1 MTNVLFIM
9 ADQLS
14 PKYLGAYGST
24 AGLTPNLDRLA
35 REGTVF
41 DSAYCN
47 SPICVPARAAIATGR
62 YPHQTRHWDNATPY
76 NGQTPSWGHVAE
88 QVGVHVT
95 TIGKLHYKDNADVG
109 FPDQKL
115 AIGTDSA
122 PDYFS
127 LLRRNIQ
134 PRPELSKM
142 IRGAGA
148 GNSSYCAFDQAV
160 AAEASS
166 WLRKAKVKGS
176 PWALFVSLVSP
187 HHPLIAPQ
195 EYFDSVD
202 PDAVELPVNWQGDQH
217 HPVLDILRGYYGYD
231 EAFTEDQV
239 RNAKRTYLAL
249 TRFLDDRVGE
259 ILDTV
264 RELVLEED
272 TLILFTAD
280 HGDNVGDHGF
290 WWKNNMYEGSVGVPM
305 IAAGHNV
312 QRGKRVSTPVSHVDI
327 FPTMAE
333 VFGADQQS
341 FAHLPGTSL
350 LDIMAAPADKNRLI
364 FSEYHAAGSA
374 TGMFMA
380 KRGRYKYVEYAGE
393 YESQLFDLET
403 DAQERRD
410 LIHDPSFAALAA
422 EMRLELRVVCDPETV
437 NAQAFSDQAAIIA
450 GAGGE
455 EAIRRRGF
463 VTHMPVPE
471 GILGKFDDGSASAGK
486 IIDPATA

>member
-1 MTNVLFIM
+1 M
-9 ADQLS
+9 ADQLN
-14 PKYLGAYGST
+14 PKYLGAYGATS
-24 AGLTPNLDRLA
+24 GLTPNLDRLA

-76 NGQTPSWGHVAE
+76 NGQKPSWGHVAE
-88 QVGVHVT
+88 QSGVQVT

-109 FPDQKL
+109 FPDQRL

-127 LLRRNIQ
+127 LLRANIQ

-160 AAEASS
+160 ASEASS
-166 WLRKAKVKGS
+166 WLRDAKTRDS

-195 EYFDSVD
+195 KYFDSVD
-202 PDAVELPVNWQGDQH
+202 PDAVELPVDWQGDQQ
-217 HPVLDILRGYYGYD
+217 HPVLEILRGYYGYA
-231 EAFTEDQV
+231 EPFTEAQV
-239 RNAKRTYLAL
+239 RNAKRTYMAL

-264 RELVLEED
+264 RELALEEE

-312 QRGKRVSTPVSHVDI
+312 QRGRRVSTPVSHVDI
-327 FPTMAE
+327 FPTVCEAI
-333 VFGADQQS
+333 GAGSQKY
-341 FAHLPGTSL
+341 AHLPGTSL
-350 LDIMAAPADKNRLI
+350 LEVMAAPANEDRLI
-364 FSEYHAAGSA
+364 FAEYHAAGSS
-374 TGMFMA
+374 TGIFMA
-380 KRGRYKYVEYAGE
+380 KRGRYKYVEYAGD
-393 YESQLFDLET
+393 YASQLFDLKT
-403 DAQERRD
+403 DPHERRN
-410 LIHDPSFAALAA
+410 LILDPEYTTLADA
-422 EMRLELRVVCDPETV
+422 MHQELRSICDPEVV
-437 NAQAFSDQAAIIA
+437 NAQAFSDQAAIIES
-450 GAGGE
+450 AGGE

-463 VTHMPVPE
+463 VTHMPVPD
-471 GILGKFDDGSASAGK
+471 GIHGKFDDGSASAGV
-486 IIDPATA
+486 IVDATSV